1 VAAKGSPTLVSSR
14 QLSGIKPFKIVHPS
28 AMIHPN
34 EKPIELLEDIITDC
48 SYEGNLIIDPF
59 AGSGVLGSACKKQ
72 KRDYILIERD
82 HKFYMNIAQRLDSKG
97 LKK

>member
-1 VAAKGSPTLVSSR
+1 VAAKGGATLVSSR

-34 EKPIELLEDIITDC
+34 EKPLELLEDLITDC
-48 SYEGNLIIDPF
+48 SYEGNLILDPF
-59 AGSGVLGSACKKQ
+59 GGSGVLGSACRKQ

-82 HKFYMNIAQRLDSKG
+82 RKFYMNICQRMLE
-97 LKK
+97 KK